1 MAYGSPKS
9 SAVLLAAA
17 NWIGATID
25 SWVTTPGAT
34 KGNAMNQITIACTAA
49 IGAVVILNGSAVAH
63 ANPATPMPVIESSA
77 KQLCSAINA
86 DPTEDGVF
94 GGMARLAEGHLDEM
108 DGALVLLTAVHH
120 VCPQHEEL
128 MMSVIDPMAAE
139 ELCGKPA

>member
-1 MAYGSPKS
+1 
-9 SAVLLAAA
+9 
-17 NWIGATID
+17 
-25 SWVTTPGAT
+25 
-34 KGNAMNQITIACTAA
+34 MNQISIVCTVAV
-49 IGAVVILNGSAVAH
+49 GAVAILAGSAVAQ

-77 KQLCSAINA
+77 EQLCSAINA

-94 GGMARLAEGHLDEM
+94 GGMADLVDGRLDEI

-139 ELCGKPA
+139 EICGKPA